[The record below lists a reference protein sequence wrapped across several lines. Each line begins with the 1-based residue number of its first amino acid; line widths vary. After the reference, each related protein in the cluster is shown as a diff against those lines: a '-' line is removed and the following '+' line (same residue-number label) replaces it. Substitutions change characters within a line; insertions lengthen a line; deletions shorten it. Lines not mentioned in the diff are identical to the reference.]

1 MERHL
6 DFDTIIERKGTD
18 CLKYDFAKEM
28 RKEENLIP
36 LWVADMDLKV
46 SSYICDAIKQQA
58 EHGIYGYSD
67 SKEDYFQAVADWMM
81 KHHKWKIEK
90 EWLIKTPGVVFAL
103 AMSVKAFTD
112 MGDSVMICR
121 PVYHP
126 FGKVITDNKR
136 RLVDCSLELK
146 EDGRY
151 YINFEEM
158 ERIIREENVKLFFL
172 CSPHNPSGRV
182 WNKEELLQ
190 IARLCLKY
198 HVIVVSDEIHADLVF
213 KGKHHVFSTV
223 DSAIKH
229 QCIICTAPSKTF
241 NIAGLQVSNI
251 FIENKELRIK
261 FLKQMQACGISEINA
276 AGLAA
281 AKAAYQYGEVW
292 YQNMM
297 EYLQGNIKY
306 VKDFIDN
313 KIPQLKV
320 IEQEASYLL
329 WIDFRELGLKEEE
342 LTELIEKKAGLWLSS
357 GEIFGSHGAGFQ
369 RMNIACP
376 RSRLKEAMEKLEKSV
391 E

>member
-1 MERHL
+1 M
-6 DFDTIIERKGTD
+6 K
-18 CLKYDFAKEM
+18 
-28 RKEENLIP
+28 
-36 LWVADMDLKV
+36 
-46 SSYICDAIKQQA
+46 
-58 EHGIYGYSD
+58 HGI
-67 SKEDYFQAVADWMM
+67 Q
-81 KHHKWKIEK
+81 
-90 EWLIKTPGVVFAL
+90 L
-103 AMSVKAFTD
+103 
-112 MGDSVMICR
+112 
-121 PVYHP
+121 
-126 FGKVITDNKR
+126 
-136 RLVDCSLELK
+136 
-146 EDGRY
+146 
-151 YINFEEM
+151 
-158 ERIIREENVKLFFL
+158 
-172 CSPHNPSGRV
+172 
-182 WNKEELLQ
+182 
-190 IARLCLKY
+190 
-198 HVIVVSDEIHADLVF
+198 VSDEIHADLVF

-223 DSAIKH
+223 DSAIKN

-297 EYLQGNIKY
+297 EYLQANIKY